1 MKIDKNILTLALTA
15 IGALC
20 LAAWLLLPVLSFS
33 IVIPLFGI
41 NGLHLALNVSN
52 LTMLCLV
59 VLLAM
64 TLMPLTQN
72 KLLCIVCGTVSMVMC
87 IVVLLLREPIITH
100 GNLGWLYSAA
110 SLLISNIG
118 SMFGETIT
126 AENIG
131 LYIKL
136 ICDQFLV
143 GGLGMWAVMGLSM
156 IYIIAAA
163 VMPDSVSGGRSG
175 SVRMDSASHTR
186 VTGTASSA
194 SKGFTH
200 RT

>member
-1 MKIDKNILTLALTA
+1 MKIDKNILTLAMVA
-15 IGALC
+15 IGAAC
-20 LAAWLLLPVLSFS
+20 LAAWLLLPVLSFN

-64 TLMPLTQN
+64 TFVPLTQN
-72 KLLCIVCGTVSMVMC
+72 KMLCIITGVVSMVMC
-87 IVVLLLREPIITH
+87 IVVLLLREAIITH
-100 GNLGWLYSAA
+100 GNLGWLYTAA
-110 SLLISNIG
+110 SLLITNIG

-131 LYIKL
+131 MYIKL

-143 GGLGMWAVMGLSM
+143 GGLGMWGVMGLSL
-156 IYIIAAA
+156 IYIVAAA
-163 VMPDSVSGGRSG
+163 LMSDSVSSGRPVTG
-175 SVRMDSASHTR
+175 SMSTSSHTR
-186 VTGTASSA
+186 VTGSTTSA